1 MHRERLLRQGFYPA
15 LRRAKLRT
23 VTFHSLR
30 HSCASVLI
38 KRGVAITDLQHH
50 LGHANPAITLRI
62 YSHWFGDSSDSGV
75 AAKLAQVM
83 VEHLG
88 TAGESGKSGHSV
100 GTHTTAGCSAS
111 LVSA

>member
-1 MHRERLLRQGFYPA
+1 
-15 LRRAKLRT
+15 
-23 VTFHSLR
+23 
-30 HSCASVLI
+30 LI

-50 LGHANPAITLRI
+50 LGHANAAITLRI
-62 YSHWFGDSSDSGV
+62 YAHWFRDSSDSSV

-88 TAGESGKSGHSV
+88 SAGESEKCGHSV
-100 GTHTTAGCSAS
+100 GTRTTPGCSDS